1 MELKKNNKKI
11 SVFYTLILLVVLI
24 TLTGLYINNIVAFNN
39 LMKNNKELK
48 EKLVQ
53 INLDNNKKKM
63 EIESLTSFM
72 RVKTIVGDK
81 LNMFY
86 NENAIDKREIIISMK
101 DTVKQ

>member
-81 LNMFY
+81 LNMFT
-86 NENAIDKREIIISMK
+86 MK
-101 DTVKQ
+101 MLLIKEK